1 MKVNNKLLLD
11 ILRKFA
17 KNKPTD
23 KEQIIKKIDKLVD
36 DMKRS
41 RLYIDD
47 HRLSKNT
54 GSVVKMVSW
63 EFY

>member
-1 MKVNNKLLLD
+1 MKENNKLLLD
-11 ILRKFA
+11 IIRKFA

-23 KEQIIKKIDKLVD
+23 KEQINKMIDKLAD

>member
-41 RLYIDD
+41 RLHMDD

-54 GSVVKMVSW
+54 GNIVKMVSW
-63 EFY
+63 EYF

>member
-23 KEQIIKKIDKLVD
+23 KEQINKKIDKLVD

-54 GSVVKMVSW
+54 GSIVKMVSW
-63 EFY
+63 EYH

>member
-23 KEQIIKKIDKLVD
+23 KEQINKKIDKLVD

-54 GSVVKMVSW
+54 GSIVKMVSW
-63 EFY
+63 EYF

>member
-1 MKVNNKLLLD
+1 MKENNKLLLD
-11 ILRKFA
+11 IIRKFA

-23 KEQIIKKIDKLVD
+23 KEQINKKIDKLAD

-63 EFY
+63 ELY

>member
-1 MKVNNKLLLD
+1 MKENNKLLLD
-11 ILRKFA
+11 IIRKFA

-23 KEQIIKKIDKLVD
+23 KEQINKKIDKLAD
-36 DMKRS
+36 DMKS

>member
-41 RLYIDD
+41 RLHIDD

-63 EFY
+63 ELY